1 MEIALKIIGILLI
14 GILGVEGA
22 VNATFASIYMSRVSA
37 GVIFSAAVVGLLIL
51 SSALVLFHRVWGE
64 PSMQLGYPLSIMMGI
79 SAFLSILKEKA
90 LAGGRLKPKRRGK
103 ARGG

>member
-1 MEIALKIIGILLI
+1 MEIALKMLGILLI

-22 VNATFASIYMSRVSA
+22 VNATFASIYMSRVSVR
-37 GVIFSAAVVGLLIL
+37 GIFSAAVVGLLIL
-51 SSALVLFHRVWGE
+51 GTALVVFYRVWGE

-79 SAFLSILKEKA
+79 SVFLSILKEKA
-90 LAGGRLKPKRRGK
+90 YSGGRLKPKRRGK